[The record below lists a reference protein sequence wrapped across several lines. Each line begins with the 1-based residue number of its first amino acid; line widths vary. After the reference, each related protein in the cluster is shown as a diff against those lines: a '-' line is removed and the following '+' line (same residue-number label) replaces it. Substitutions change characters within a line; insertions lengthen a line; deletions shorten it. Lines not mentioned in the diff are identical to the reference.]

1 MVGPRPWWVGHTP
14 ATVSFQGFHSE
25 ECPFAARL
33 DNRTISGGIQVAE
46 VKLGATKREDTG
58 KGNARK
64 VRASGRVP
72 GVLYGRGMDPVAIAV
87 DRREFVTALKTDAG
101 MNVLLDIE
109 LDGDTT
115 LALTRE
121 LQRDPVKGTLLHA
134 DFVKV
139 DRKTAIEVEVPVHLV
154 GEAAGAKEGGALEQ
168 PLFSVH
174 VRCLPTE
181 VPEYVEAD
189 VSNLAIGEALRVG
202 ELATG
207 KNYEILNDPTTI
219 VALVAQPISEE
230 ELEAMEADAGVVQE
244 ETDESIA
251 AAEAEASAAADGA
264 EGEGAPA
271 EGGAE
276 EEG

>member
-1 MVGPRPWWVGHTP
+1 M
-14 ATVSFQGFHSE
+14 
-25 ECPFAARL
+25 
-33 DNRTISGGIQVAE
+33 AE

-64 VRASGRVP
+64 VRASGQVP

-101 MNVLLDIE
+101 LNVLLDIE

-202 ELATG
+202 ELTAG
-207 KNYEILNDPTTI
+207 KGYEILNDPTTI

-244 ETDESIA
+244 DTDEAIAA
-251 AAEAEASAAADGA
+251 AAEAEAPEADGA
-264 EGEGAPA
+264 EGGEGAPA

>member
-1 MVGPRPWWVGHTP
+1 
-14 ATVSFQGFHSE
+14 
-25 ECPFAARL
+25 
-33 DNRTISGGIQVAE
+33 VAE
-46 VKLGATKREDTG
+46 VKLGATKREETG

-64 VRASGRVP
+64 VRASGKVP
-72 GVLYGRGMDPVAIAV
+72 GVLYGGGIDPVAIAV

-101 MNVLLDIE
+101 LNVLLDIE
-109 LDGDTT
+109 LDGSTT

-139 DRKTAIEVEVPVHLV
+139 DRKTAIEIEVPVHLV

-189 VSNLAIGEALRVG
+189 VSTLAIGEALRVAD
-202 ELATG
+202 LATG
-207 KNYEILNDPTTI
+207 KDYEILNDPTTI
-219 VALVAQPISEE
+219 VALVAQPISEA

-244 ETDESIA
+244 ETDEAIA
-251 AAEAEASAAADGA
+251 AHEAEASEGEGA
-264 EGEGAPA
+264 GEGGEGAPA